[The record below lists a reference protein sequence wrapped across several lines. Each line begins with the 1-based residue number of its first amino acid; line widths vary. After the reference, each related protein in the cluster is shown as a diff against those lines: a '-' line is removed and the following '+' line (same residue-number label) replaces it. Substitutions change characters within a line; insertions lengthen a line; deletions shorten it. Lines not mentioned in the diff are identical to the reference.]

1 VPTQSVGFYWVVA
14 CLALQ
19 EFGREYAF
27 YGDFVE
33 PGSSPLV
40 QPMAWLLSWVYVP
53 GLSMLLVFLPLYFPD
68 GRLPSPRWKRVALSA
83 VVLTVAEAVKSAL
96 LPGEI
101 MNSNI
106 VNPLG
111 NGRLQPVFDL
121 LVAPT
126 AVAKFQIVTHV
137 LQPG

>member
-1 VPTQSVGFYWVVA
+1 MVA

-27 YGDFVE
+27 YRDFVE

-101 MNSNI
+101 KNSNI
-106 VNPLG
+106 VNPLSD
-111 NGRLQPVFDL
+111 GRLQPVVDL

-126 AVAKFQIVTHV
+126 AVAKFLMVTHV